1 MDIME
6 IMKILRH
13 RYPFLMVD
21 RITEYSD
28 SHVVGY
34 KNVTI
39 NEPFFQGH
47 FPGEPVMPG
56 VLILESMGQ
65 VASVMVA
72 VRLGEGQKDKIA
84 FLAGV
89 DNARFRSI
97 FEKFETMDKTIVTIV
112 YDMNI
117 AARFCDVLSIV
128 YDGRIIKTGTP
139 KKILKE
145 VLIQNAVAMI
155 FVKSRDLQQDDYHL
169 LKIYNLFR

>member
-89 DNARFRSI
+89 DNARFRRPVRPGDRRLRGTIGKARVTGFVEDEVVAEGEFI
-97 FEKFETMDKTIVTIV
+97 FMVASTLERTKGAGKEEAEK
-112 YDMNI
+112 
-117 AARFCDVLSIV
+117 
-128 YDGRIIKTGTP
+128 
-139 KKILKE
+139 
-145 VLIQNAVAMI
+145 
-155 FVKSRDLQQDDYHL
+155 
-169 LKIYNLFR
+169 